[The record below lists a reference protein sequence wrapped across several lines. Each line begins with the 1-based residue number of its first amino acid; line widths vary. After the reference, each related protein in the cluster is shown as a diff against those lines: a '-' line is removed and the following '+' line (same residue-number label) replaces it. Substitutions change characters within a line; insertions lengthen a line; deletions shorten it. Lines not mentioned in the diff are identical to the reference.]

1 TRLPAGM
8 RRTPGKAGTSSM
20 SASQASASAVLDLER
35 EPRQALQD
43 RAVELVLVGF
53 GRLLVEGRREVVAQI
68 GEQLGPG
75 LHDVDVIAVLF
86 LRIVARRV
94 VVGALGLLTL
104 ADQVGFLA
112 DEEIELPR
120 DHVGEAAAP
129 KHAPTLAAL
138 WRSSFVPGTSFTA
151 TRSRLSGAHISRRW
165 CDSP

>member
-1 TRLPAGM
+1 
-8 RRTPGKAGTSSM
+8 M

-43 RAVELVLVGF
+43 RAVELVLV
-53 GRLLVEGRREVVAQI
+53 V
-68 GEQLGPG
+68 
-75 LHDVDVIAVLF
+75 AVLF

-120 DHVGEAAAP
+120 DHIGEAAAP